1 MSEVA
6 YTRGLSNHP
15 LADSR
20 QEVQAGILMSPSDA
34 SSSDAVKSEDGD
46 DEKSCHGFSSTSP
59 EADHYSD
66 IEQDPMYTVLLHTI
80 CNPCEHVS

>member
-34 SSSDAVKSEDGD
+34 SSSDAGKSEDGD
-46 DEKSCHGFSSTSP
+46 DEKKLPRVQFDKPGGRSLLGHRAGPDVHGPAS
-59 EADHYSD
+59 HH
-66 IEQDPMYTVLLHTI
+66 L
-80 CNPCEHVS
+80 